1 MLIACWSVKG
11 GVGTTVASVGMAVG
25 ATEVARPVLLVDL
38 AGDVPGCLGVAEPAG
53 PGVADWLA
61 AGPDAPPDALVR
73 LEQPLHQGLS
83 LLHRG
88 RGPLSPG
95 RAALLVQ
102 VLAASARTVVVDCGR
117 IDASLVAQRFAAEA
131 DRSVLVTRL
140 CVLALRRAVVA
151 PVRPSGVVVVRDAGR
166 SLSLAD
172 VEATVGAPVLAEVAV
187 DPSVAR
193 AVDAGLARCRI
204 PRRLTE
210 VLASVAA

>member
-25 ATEVARPVLLVDL
+25 AARAIPPVLLVDL
-38 AGDVPGCLGVAEPAG
+38 AGDVPGCLGVAEPPG
-53 PGVADWLA
+53 PGVAEWLT
-61 AGPDAPPDALVR
+61 AGSDAPPDSLVR
-73 LEQPLHQGLS
+73 LEQALGPGLG

-88 RGPLSPG
+88 RGPMPPG

-102 VLAASARTVVVDCGR
+102 VLASTGRTVVVDCGR
-117 IDASLVAQRFAAEA
+117 VDASPVAQRFAAEA

-140 CVLALRRAVVA
+140 CVLALRRAGTA

-166 SLSLAD
+166 SLSLVD
-172 VEATVGAPVLAEVAV
+172 VEETVGAPVLAEVAV

-193 AVDAGLARCRI
+193 AVDAGLARGRI
-204 PRRLTE
+204 PRGLAE
-210 VLASVAA
+210 VLGSVAA

>member
-11 GVGTTVASVGMAVG
+11 GVGTTVASVAMALG
-25 ATEVARPVLLVDL
+25 AACVARPVLLVDL
-38 AGDVPGCLGVAEPAG
+38 AGDVPGCLGVAESAG
-53 PGVADWLA
+53 PGVAEWLA
-61 AGPDAPPDALVR
+61 AGSDAPPDALVR
-73 LEQPLHQGLS
+73 LEQPLGPGLV

-88 RGPLSPG
+88 LGQMAPG

-102 VLAASARTVVVDCGR
+102 VLAASGRTVVVDCGR
-117 IDASLVAQRFAAEA
+117 VDASPVAQRFAAEA

-140 CVLALRRAVVA
+140 CVLALRRAAAA

-166 SLSLAD
+166 SLSLTD
-172 VEATVGAPVLAEVAV
+172 VEQTVGAPILAEVAV

-193 AVDAGLARCRI
+193 AVDVGLARVRI
-204 PRRLTE
+204 PRGLAD